1 MGTQT
6 HRYAKTLTA
15 AKVAERLSATELT
28 TKMAEAIGKGAVAL
42 AAQGAPSA
50 KEMTDKF
57 RGEAF
62 KGEMKF
68 ANMSTYYAGL
78 SGLIGD
84 PRMVDGSLQKARALL
99 LKSHGVAVCAP
110 RHA

>member
-15 AKVAERLSATELT
+15 AKVAERLSAMELT
-28 TKMAEAIGKGAVAL
+28 AKMAEAIEKGAVAL
-42 AAQGAPSA
+42 AAQDAASA

-84 PRMVDGSLQKARALL
+84 PHMVDGSLKKVRALL
-99 LKSHGVAVCAP
+99 LKSQRVFICAH